1 MTYLGTAHQITDKYG
16 FYAGNENVQDVPQQV
31 IDAGREI
38 MENGVKLG
46 FFGVAGFDLLLDKND
61 DVFAIDLNFRQ
72 NGSTSMLLLQEELN
86 SSYQKFYSYFSNG
99 DNEHFFNTIL
109 KYVKKGVLYPL
120 SYYDGDWFGKNAVN
134 SRFGCIWTG
143 DSKEAIEK
151 IEKSFLA
158 ELDKN

>member
-1 MTYLGTAHQITDKYG
+1 
-16 FYAGNENVQDVPQQV
+16 
-31 IDAGREI
+31 
-38 MENGVKLG
+38 
-46 FFGVAGFDLLLDKND
+46 
-61 DVFAIDLNFRQ
+61 
-72 NGSTSMLLLQEELN
+72 MLLLQEELN
-86 SSYQKFYSYFSNG
+86 SSYQKFYSYFLMVIMNIS
-99 DNEHFFNTIL
+99 FNTIL
-109 KYVKKGVLYPL
+109 KFVKKGVLYPL